1 MGAIPRR
8 VPAGSAGPAVP
19 GAPDVGRPGR
29 RRRPTGKP
37 PPLPRGIHR
46 TGLWW
51 VAAAVVLVTLA
62 KVVFGP
68 ARRGLGVAVTVWD
81 DAVVGWLARLHLPG
95 LTGLMEA
102 IMASTGSAAVVGVV
116 RWGVL
121 VALLVLRRFR
131 HLVVFVGSFLA
142 VLLAVRLA
150 TVDRPRPFGVEL
162 RGSWAGWAMPSRPV
176 AIFAATLVGVL
187 YTLVPAGRWRQLG
200 KWVAAGLVTAFA
212 LARVG
217 LGVDAPTDVLAGA
230 VIGVAVSVAAYRLF
244 VPSEVFPVAYR
255 RGRSAHLDVG
265 GRRGEAIRDAL
276 ADQLGLTVVEVKP
289 FGLSGSAGS
298 TPLRI
303 QVQDGAGDT
312 RYVFGKLYARSHLRA
327 DRSYKFARALRYGR
341 LEDEKPF
348 STVRRLVQQEDYALS
363 LMQRAG
369 LPSPQP
375 YGVAELTPEREYLIV
390 FEFLD
395 GATELGE
402 ADVDDAVIDQGL
414 AIVRKLWDANLAHR
428 DIKPANL
435 LVRGGKLYLIDVFFA
450 QLHPSPWRQA
460 VDLANMLLCLALR
473 SSPQQVYQRALRRFS
488 VGEINEAFAAARGLA
503 LPSQLRRMM
512 RDQGRDLH
520 GEFVRLLP
528 TPPRPIGVQRWS
540 ARRVGLLLLVLV
552 ALIPA
557 VPMAWAFASS
567 SANPDAGA
575 AVSGGKGSC
584 TQLEELWLQA
594 QAVPSA
600 SRIPCFQA
608 FPAGIQGALR
618 VRNGESVLQFDRAGV
633 DIKLNIAD
641 GLHVT
646 AEAGSVTIRLTA
658 TCAAHTTTAG
668 QTIAPGVTRFN
679 LEGPPGTSEVA
690 DVFRGGCITYRAEA
704 GSASAR
710 LLDQSQRAVSF
721 RARDDLRQAL
731 QRRSGGRLDLY
742 PQHPESGRPWPPRYR
757 TTCSGA
763 ARTDTLADHHL
774 TQIGGSARV
783 LLGVPGDST

>member
-1 MGAIPRR
+1 
-8 VPAGSAGPAVP
+8 
-19 GAPDVGRPGR
+19 
-29 RRRPTGKP
+29 
-37 PPLPRGIHR
+37 
-46 TGLWW
+46 
-51 VAAAVVLVTLA
+51 
-62 KVVFGP
+62 
-68 ARRGLGVAVTVWD
+68 
-81 DAVVGWLARLHLPG
+81 
-95 LTGLMEA
+95 
-102 IMASTGSAAVVGVV
+102 
-116 RWGVL
+116 
-121 VALLVLRRFR
+121 VLRRFR

-142 VLLAVRLA
+142 VLVAVRLA
-150 TVDRPRPFGVEL
+150 TVDRPRPFGVDL

-187 YTLVPAGRWRQLG
+187 YTLVPVGRWRQAG
-200 KWVAAGLVTAFA
+200 KWAAAGLVTAFA
-212 LARVG
+212 LARVS
-217 LGVDAPTDVLAGA
+217 LGVDAPTDVLVGA

-244 VPSEVFPVAYR
+244 VPSEVFPVVYR

-276 ADQLGLTVVEVKP
+276 ADQLGLTVVEVQP

-303 QVQDGAGDT
+303 QVGDGAGNA

-327 DRSYKFARALRYGR
+327 DRSYKFGRALRYGR

-348 STVRRLVQQEDYALS
+348 NTVRRLVQQEDYALS

-369 LPSPQP
+369 LPSPEP

-395 GATELGE
+395 GATELGQ
-402 ADVDDAVIDQGL
+402 ADVGDDIIDQGL

-435 LVRGGKLYLIDVFFA
+435 LVRDGKLYLIDVFFA

-488 VGEINEAFAAARGLA
+488 VGEITEAFAAARGLA

-575 AVSGGKGSC
+575 AVSGGNGSC

-600 SRIPCFQA
+600 SLIPCFQA
-608 FPAGIQGALR
+608 FPAGIHGALA
-618 VRNGESVLQFDRAGV
+618 VRSGESVLQFDRASV
-633 DIKLNIAD
+633 DIKLNIANWPQ
-641 GLHVT
+641 VT

-658 TCAAHTTTAG
+658 TCAAHTTIAG

-679 LEGPPGTSEVA
+679 LEGPPSTSEVI
-690 DVFRGGCITYRAEA
+690 DVFRGGCVTYQAQA

-710 LLDQSQRAVSF
+710 LLDQAQRAVSF
-721 RARDDLRQAL
+721 QTRDDLSQAL

-742 PQHPESGRPWPPRYR
+742 P
-757 TTCSGA
+757 
-763 ARTDTLADHHL
+763 
-774 TQIGGSARV
+774 SA
-783 LLGVPGDST
+783 P